1 MSSRTRLLFESV
13 LIGLVGA
20 LTVFGLLSALHA
32 ELGYLTAF
40 DLSFQTEVHG
50 WAQPLLTR
58 IMLGF
63 TFIGSIRIF
72 IPTLILAVIVFLLIG
87 EREGGI
93 RRIRKRNTTA
103 LFTLGIGGAIVLNE
117 TLKIYFHRARPN
129 VPWAIGDEH
138 TFSFPSGH
146 SLFSCVL
153 YGMIAYLLL
162 ARHTPLFPRALSA
175 ALAVAMPLAIGLSRI
190 YLGMH
195 FPTDV
200 LAGYITGICW
210 LVITILIDRR
220 WQAHSVRTRTVRAIV

>member
-1 MSSRTRLLFESV
+1 MSSRTRLLLESV
-13 LIGLVGA
+13 LIGLVGV
-20 LTVFGLLSALHA
+20 LTAFGLLSALHA
-32 ELGYLTAF
+32 ELGYLAAF
-40 DLSFQTEVHG
+40 DLSFQTKLHG

-72 IPTLILAVIVFLLIG
+72 IPTLLLAVIVFLLIG
-87 EREGGI
+87 EKEGGI
-93 RRIRKRNTTA
+93 RRTRKRKTTA
-103 LFTLGIGGAIVLNE
+103 LFALGVGGAIVLNE
-117 TLKIYFHRARPN
+117 TLKTYFHRARPK

-153 YGMIAYLLL
+153 YGLIAYLLL
-162 ARHTPLFPRALSA
+162 ARHTPLLQRALGA

-210 LVITILIDRR
+210 LVTTILIDRR
-220 WQAHSVRTRTVRAIV
+220 WHAHSVRTRAVPASV